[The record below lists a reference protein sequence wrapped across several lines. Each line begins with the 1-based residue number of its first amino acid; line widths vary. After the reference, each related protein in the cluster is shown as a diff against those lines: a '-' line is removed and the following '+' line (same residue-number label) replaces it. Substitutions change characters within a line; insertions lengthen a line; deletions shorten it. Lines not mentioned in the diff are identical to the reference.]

1 MLRILKQLSGLLDF
15 IYKRRCY
22 FCRSSRENTKMCRK
36 CYDSIEFLPSSPVM
50 RIMQKKVY
58 SAAIYARTLQRLIRG
73 IKYHN
78 QVELAYFQAKIMYDY
93 WQTLD
98 ISEKNFVIV
107 PVPLHKKRMKD
118 RKYNHMMLVAEEF
131 SKLTGYKVDNALITR
146 IKETKPQYR
155 LSIKEREEN
164 LKGAF
169 HVDKSFYD
177 GESLL
182 VIDDI
187 LTTGSTLKAMIK
199 AFAEVDI
206 YDITAFTTSC
216 TESHVGHIEVE

>member
-1 MLRILKQLSGLLDF
+1 MKSARVYEKNL
-15 IYKRRCY
+15 
-22 FCRSSRENTKMCRK
+22 
-36 CYDSIEFLPSSPVM
+36 
-50 RIMQKKVY
+50 QK
-58 SAAIYARTLQRLIRG
+58 LIRG

-78 QVELAYFQAKIMYDY
+78 QKELAKYLAQFMWEYFQQI
-93 WQTLD
+93 TN
-98 ISEKNFVIV
+98 KNNFQVV
-107 PVPLHKKRMKD
+107 PVPIYPKREKI

>member
-1 MLRILKQLSGLLDF
+1 
-15 IYKRRCY
+15 
-22 FCRSSRENTKMCRK
+22 MCRK

-199 AFAEVDI
+199 AFAEVVI